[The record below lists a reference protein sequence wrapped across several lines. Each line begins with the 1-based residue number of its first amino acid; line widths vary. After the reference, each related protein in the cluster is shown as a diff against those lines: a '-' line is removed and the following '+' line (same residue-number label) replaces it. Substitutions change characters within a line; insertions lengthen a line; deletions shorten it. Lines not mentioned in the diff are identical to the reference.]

1 MKKFL
6 LLIAATAF
14 ALLTTACTD
23 SSGYTYET
31 VKNDPLKTRIYT
43 LDNGLKVYMSVNKAE
58 PRIETYI
65 AVKVGGKNDPSETTG
80 LAHYFEHLMFKGTQQ
95 FGTSNY
101 EAEKPLLDQ
110 IEQLFEVYRK
120 TTDDAERA
128 AIYRQIDSISY
139 EASKYAIP
147 NEYDKLMSA
156 IGALETNANTSMDRT
171 VYIENIPSNQIEN
184 WARIQADRFK
194 NVVIRGFHT
203 ELETIY
209 EEKNMSLTDDNR
221 KVYTTIGEV
230 LYPNHPYGKQSVL
243 GTQEHLKNP
252 SITNVKNYHTQYY
265 VPNNMAILLSGD
277 FDPDQMIATIDKYF
291 GDMQPNENIP
301 QLAFE
306 PEAPITKPI
315 VKEVYGPDAA
325 NVTLAWRT
333 DNAASDDAE
342 YLLLA
347 SRILYNGQ
355 AGMIDLDLMQQQ
367 KVLDA
372 FSYPDQRADYGALV
386 LQGLPKAGQTLDEV
400 RDLLLAEVAKL
411 RNGEFSEELIK
422 AVVNNLKVS
431 TMREEETNVGR
442 VEMYLSSFYNDIPW
456 SDEVTK
462 LDRITFASKE
472 EEQAENLRKMFLAI
486 ANDVR
491 VVVIK
496 LADRLHNMRTLGYC
510 SKEKRVRKA
519 RETMDVYAPLAD
531 RFGMGAIKVELEDL
545 SFSYLMPEECRRLQ
559 SLIEPKQEERMG
571 LLKKAMHKLE
581 IALKDAG
588 IKAEVSG
595 RRKHIYSIYRKL
607 NIKKVGLN
615 EIYDLVAL
623 RIIVDTVQDCYG
635 ALGIVHSLWRP
646 FPGRFKDYISMPKT
660 NMYRSLHTT
669 LFSDL
674 GMPFEVQIRTWEMHR
689 TAEYGIAAHWMYKE
703 GRTRQDE
710 LDTKL
715 AWLRQLVDY
724 DSDANS
730 TKEYVDNVRHDFF
743 SDYVFVL
750 TPNGEIID
758 LPLGSTP
765 VDFAYRI
772 HSNVGNHTQHAK
784 VNGALVKLD
793 CKLKTHDVVE
803 IITNP
808 QATPSRDWLNFV
820 KTSQAKAKIK
830 QWFKKANREENIVRG
845 KEMLADA
852 ARRQGQKL
860 ADLTKAELCKPL
872 LKRFSMNEMDDIYAA
887 IGYGGIT
894 TGQALHKLMEARR
907 KVQREEE
914 LARKLEEQ
922 EHSPAKSF
930 DANGR
935 AVIVKGEANMVVR
948 FAQCCSP
955 LPGDEIFG
963 YITRGRGVSIHSR
976 NCPNAAA
983 LLADADRIIDVS
995 WADGES
1001 AKFPVTIHIVA
1012 SERVGL
1018 LMDISQM
1025 LMNMKI
1031 NINLVNAKPVEDGT
1045 KIEATM
1051 GFQVQNA
1058 EHLDSII
1065 KNLMK
1070 INGVKSVSR
1079 VRSV

>member
-462 LDRITFASKE
+462 LDRIGSITKEQLVAWANEKLGTENYGIIYKRQGEDPSVQKIAKPALTPIQMNRDTQSAFLTEIQNSTVTPIEPVFVAFNRDMEIFKTDSSLEVLYKKNDINDLFSLTYLFDTGVLNDPALNNAFAYIDYLGTQAKTAAEIASELYDIACYYDLSASQNRCAITFKGLSENMGQVMDIFEDLVANAQGDE
-472 EEQAENLRKMFLAI
+472 EILANYKADLLKKRADNKLNQEANFAALQRFAFFGGEAIQRTTLNNEQLEALTS
-486 ANDVR
+486 DVLIGKVR
-491 VVVIK
+491 DLLKKQHTILYYGPK
-496 LADRLHNMRTLGYC
+496 DKAGLLADLKAHHQTPEVLEPLTRGNIAFQPTEQNKVCLANYNAPQLYFLQYSNLG
-510 SKEKRVRKA
+510 KKF
-519 RETMDVYAPLAD
+519 DVAVDPALKLYNEYNS
-531 RFGMGAIKVELEDL
+531 GSMGAIVFQEMRESRSLAYMAFTEWINP
-545 SFSYLMPEECRRLQ
+545 SYLDDNYLFAAIIATQNDKMAQAIDAFDEIINNMPESEAAFKLAKEAVLTNLRTSRTIKDEVLWKYIANKDLGVTEDRNKAIFEKVQ
-559 SLIEPKQEERMG
+559 DMTFADLKAAQEQWIKDRKYTYCILG
-571 LLKKAMHKLE
+571 D
-581 IALKDAG
+581 LKDLDQD
-588 IKAEVSG
+588 
-595 RRKHIYSIYRKL
+595 YLRKL
-607 NIKKVGLN
+607 G
-615 EIYDLVAL
+615 
-623 RIIVDTVQDCYG
+623 TVQ
-635 ALGIVHSLWRP
+635 IV
-646 FPGRFKDYISMPKT
+646 
-660 NMYRSLHTT
+660 
-669 LFSDL
+669 
-674 GMPFEVQIRTWEMHR
+674 
-689 TAEYGIAAHWMYKE
+689 
-703 GRTRQDE
+703 
-710 LDTKL
+710 
-715 AWLRQLVDY
+715 
-724 DSDANS
+724 
-730 TKEYVDNVRHDFF
+730 
-743 SDYVFVL
+743 
-750 TPNGEIID
+750 
-758 LPLGSTP
+758 
-765 VDFAYRI
+765 
-772 HSNVGNHTQHAK
+772 
-784 VNGALVKLD
+784 
-793 CKLKTHDVVE
+793 
-803 IITNP
+803 
-808 QATPSRDWLNFV
+808 
-820 KTSQAKAKIK
+820 SQ
-830 QWFKKANREENIVRG
+830 
-845 KEMLADA
+845 KEM
-852 ARRQGQKL
+852 
-860 ADLTKAELCKPL
+860 
-872 LKRFSMNEMDDIYAA
+872 
-887 IGYGGIT
+887 
-894 TGQALHKLMEARR
+894 
-907 KVQREEE
+907 
-914 LARKLEEQ
+914 
-922 EHSPAKSF
+922 
-930 DANGR
+930 
-935 AVIVKGEANMVVR
+935 
-948 FAQCCSP
+948 
-955 LPGDEIFG
+955 FG
-963 YITRGRGVSIHSR
+963 Y
-976 NCPNAAA
+976 
-983 LLADADRIIDVS
+983 
-995 WADGES
+995 
-1001 AKFPVTIHIVA
+1001 
-1012 SERVGL
+1012 
-1018 LMDISQM
+1018 
-1025 LMNMKI
+1025 
-1031 NINLVNAKPVEDGT
+1031 
-1045 KIEATM
+1045 
-1051 GFQVQNA
+1051 
-1058 EHLDSII
+1058 
-1065 KNLMK
+1065 
-1070 INGVKSVSR
+1070 
-1079 VRSV
+1079 